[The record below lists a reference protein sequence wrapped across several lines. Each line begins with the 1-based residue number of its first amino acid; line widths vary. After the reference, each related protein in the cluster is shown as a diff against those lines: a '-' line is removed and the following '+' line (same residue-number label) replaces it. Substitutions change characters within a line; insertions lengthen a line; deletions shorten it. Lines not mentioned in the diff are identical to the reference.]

1 MPDKKKILIVSSEP
15 ELQGI
20 LHQNLPDGSYQLTN
34 VDDCEGELKE
44 LVNRYLPDLIILDIS
59 MPWLDGIE
67 VCLRL
72 RQWCQAPVIMLS
84 TWDAGKDTVRSL
96 DLSSD
101 SYLTE
106 PYGVKE
112 LMSQI
117 EETIC
122 RN

>member
-20 LHQNLPDGSYQLTN
+20 LHQNLPDGNYQLTN
-34 VDDCEGELKE
+34 VDDCEEELKE
-44 LVNRYLPDLIILDIS
+44 LVDQCLPDLIILDIS

>member
-20 LHQNLPDGSYQLTN
+20 LHQNLPDGNYQLTN

>member
-101 SYLTE
+101 SYLTK